1 MVNFSA
7 TLQNR
12 NFRIFFIGQGL
23 SNVGNMMKQIA
34 IGWLA
39 YKLTDSAFLLGVV
52 MFTREL
58 FAFLIS
64 PFAGVV
70 ADRLNKY
77 QLILWANL
85 ALLVNTALLGWLT
98 VGAGI
103 SLELMIVIQAVFG
116 LISGVEIPTRQA
128 FVNDLVEKKENL
140 TNAIALNSTLFNS
153 ARIVGPSLAGILIP
167 FVGEGGCFLIYAFF
181 LVIILVIFQFIKY
194 KAPTPQSRKSSVATE
209 MKEGMQYVFQHPPL
223 RVLFVMVL
231 LVTFFGISYEMLL
244 PVIVSEVFDKGPA
257 VFGYLTSAIG
267 AGSIAGA
274 LFLAN
279 RKDLG
284 GLEQILQ
291 WGIAVFGLGI
301 ILFALTSHLLLALLI
316 LFVAGSG
323 RVMFFTANNTL
334 LQSLAEQDK
343 RGRVLSLYIMVFMG
357 SKTLG
362 NLLMGTLADY
372 AGASWAIG
380 LGGLGCCV
388 SGLLLGPYLVHVG
401 DEIRKLKIE
410 ADNARLLEIQEETD
424 AIP

>member
-1 MVNFSA
+1 LVNFSV

-12 NFRIFFIGQGL
+12 NFRLFFIGQGL

-39 YKLTDSAFLLGVV
+39 YRMTDSAFLLGVV

-58 FAFLIS
+58 SAFLIS

-77 QLILWANL
+77 QLILWSNL
-85 ALLVNTALLGWLT
+85 ALLLNTGVLGWLT
-98 VGAGI
+98 ITGNI
-103 SLELMIVIQAVFG
+103 NLELMILLQALFG

-167 FVGEGGCFLIYAFF
+167 LVGEGGCFLIYTFF
-181 LVIILVIFQFIKY
+181 LVIILIIFQFIKY
-194 KAPTPQSRKSSVATE
+194 KPSPKKSPKGAVIKE
-209 MKEGMQYVFQHPPL
+209 INEGMQYVYRHPPL
-223 RVLFVMVL
+223 RGLFIMVF

-244 PVIVSEVFDKGPA
+244 PVMVSEVFEKGPQ
-257 VFGYLTSAIG
+257 VFGYLTSSVG
-267 AGSIAGA
+267 AGSILGA

-284 GLEQILQ
+284 GLERILQ
-291 WGIAVFGLGI
+291 IGIGVFGIAI
-301 ILFALTSHLLLALLI
+301 TLFAMTSNLIVALLI

-334 LQSLAEQDK
+334 LQSLADQDK

-362 NLLMGTLADY
+362 NLMMGALADY

-380 LGGLGCCV
+380 LGGIGCCI
-388 SGLLLGPYLVHVG
+388 SGLLLGPSLVHIG
-401 DEIRKLKIE
+401 NEIRRLKVE
-410 ADNARLLEIQEETD
+410 ADNAKIFEVHEETD
-424 AIP
+424 SIS